1 VCAYEN
7 TPNKAVIRR
16 CWDLPILERWY
27 TKNGK
32 LLSYF
37 GLPGPEIH
45 DLLDWQHL
53 LGVRTGIES
62 LGHTKKEREQASETI
77 GRLNANIMLNGL
89 SSGFQLLR
97 ADVEDVILNS
107 VDNDGY
113 PPQLNDGG
121 PAHLAHFTYD
131 IVNLDFD
138 GGLGYRA
145 KQASAKQMHG
155 AAKRVDAIK
164 ELFKRQEG
172 HSFILFLTINVRDT
186 LGEEVEKYLH
196 GLQSRDR
203 GEGWHEML
211 DWYLHRTKGER
222 EYKLKAI
229 VPSFIHSVAETR
241 LFRCTSRPP
250 IAYIG
255 HARAHMIHFAFDLET
270 ATSNSLGIRLREFS
284 LQDDRE
290 LLELPLLRSENG
302 QLELAS
308 MELPGVNFVSF
319 EKTLNFLP
327 EEIRSHILAP
337 LHSRTIME
345 AQR

>member
-1 VCAYEN
+1 MCAYAN
-7 TPNKAVIRR
+7 TPNKAIIRK

-27 TKNGK
+27 TKNGRR
-32 LLSYF
+32 LSYF

-53 LGVRTGIES
+53 LGVVTGIES
-62 LGHTKKEREQASETI
+62 PGHNKKEREQADETI

-107 VDNDGY
+107 VDNYGN
-113 PPQLNDGG
+113 PPQLNDGR

-131 IVNLDFD
+131 VINLDFD

-145 KQASAKQMHG
+145 KQASAKRTHG

-164 ELFKRQEG
+164 ELFKRQEC
-172 HSFILFLTINVRDT
+172 HSFILFLTINLRDT
-186 LGEEVEKYLH
+186 LGPEVENYLN

-211 DWYLHRTKGER
+211 DWYLNRTKGER
-222 EYKLKAI
+222 DYKLKAI

-241 LFRCTSRPP
+241 VFRCISRPP
-250 IAYIG
+250 IAYKG
-255 HARAHMIHFAFDLET
+255 YGAHMIHFVFELE
-270 ATSNSLGIRLREFS
+270 ATGSNSQGIRLREFS
-284 LQDDRE
+284 PQDDRE

-302 QLELAS
+302 QLQIAS
-308 MELPGVNFVSF
+308 IQHPGFDYAHCEVN
-319 EKTLNFLP
+319 LGFLP
-327 EEIRSHILAP
+327 EDTRASILASVP
-337 LHSRTIME
+337 SRTILEM
-345 AQR
+345 QR